1 MRIGQGYDIHKLVE
15 NRPLILGGV
24 EIPSPKGCLAHSDG
38 DVLIH
43 ALIDALIGSMALGDI
58 GQFFP
63 DTDQKYKD
71 IDSTILLKTV
81 LDKLPEIKIINIDS
95 TIVLQSP
102 KLAPHIQKIRESLS
116 TLLNLDV
123 SQVSVKAKTAE
134 HMLLELGSS
143 DAIAA
148 SVTLLIQ

>member
-1 MRIGQGYDIHKLVE
+1 MRIGQGYDIHKLIE